1 MNDTFLFELKISKKT
16 KNNRGSIEAGPNKIK
31 WMFLKIGVGMT
42 NVLVSLL

>member
-1 MNDTFLFELKISKKT
+1 MNDTFLFELKIFKK
-16 KNNRGSIEAGPNKIK
+16 KINRGSIEAGPKK